1 VPPGGEHKITK
12 AWLHAGCNVNITTF
26 QIKAKLFR
34 DGLPMMQ
41 EMQARIL
48 TYELAPS
55 VSLRLAANSLLPS
68 VS

>member
-1 VPPGGEHKITK
+1 
-12 AWLHAGCNVNITTF
+12 
-26 QIKAKLFR
+26 
-34 DGLPMMQ
+34 MMQ